1 MSRALSTR
9 RVREWGAVVPGIRCC
24 PARAIPW
31 QSHAVGRP
39 GPWPPLRAQGIAP
52 LQPCGGRARRAAAE
66 YQPGYDGLPE
76 GGCLLPPFT
85 AVRIPGRMA
94 RPFEWATRR
103 SRVGAGRFGTG
114 RVGTGSGVP
123 TRLRRVARRRAGPAR
138 PFASIA
144 IRMMMTIR
152 TVLDS
157 TKLATKFG
165 AKLEG
170 NFQLPKNN
178 NPVTFLTHAHRLP
191 IAPRCF
197 CLCNPLDV

>member
-1 MSRALSTR
+1 
-9 RVREWGAVVPGIRCC
+9 
-24 PARAIPW
+24 
-31 QSHAVGRP
+31 
-39 GPWPPLRAQGIAP
+39 
-52 LQPCGGRARRAAAE
+52 
-66 YQPGYDGLPE
+66 
-76 GGCLLPPFT
+76 
-85 AVRIPGRMA
+85 
-94 RPFEWATRR
+94 
-103 SRVGAGRFGTG
+103 
-114 RVGTGSGVP
+114 
-123 TRLRRVARRRAGPAR
+123 
-138 PFASIA
+138 
-144 IRMMMTIR
+144 MTIR